1 MREISF
7 KFGSREKGW
16 KFYNCTEKESNWDK
30 QRETLYNLGGNM
42 HHWTYPKEDINAGR
56 KNPVELEGIPMG
68 MDFTKCNY
76 KKLCKKLNTIVRD
89 MPEENFPEDMQSTNF
104 YWELTIENYETE
116 KTDIP
121 CLSVKK
127 IKNLRMWRGANY
139 EPQKLQ
145 EIKECFANY
154 YRNK

>member
-7 KFGSREKGW
+7 KYGSREKGW

-42 HHWTYPKEDINAGR
+42 HHWTYPTEDINKER
-56 KNPVELEGIPMG
+56 KNPIGIKEIPMG

-76 KKLCKKLNTIVRD
+76 KKLCKKLNNIVRD

-121 CLSVKK
+121 CLCVRKTKS
-127 IKNLRMWRGANY
+127 LRMWRGANY

-145 EIKECFANY
+145 ELKECFANY
-154 YRNK
+154 YKNK